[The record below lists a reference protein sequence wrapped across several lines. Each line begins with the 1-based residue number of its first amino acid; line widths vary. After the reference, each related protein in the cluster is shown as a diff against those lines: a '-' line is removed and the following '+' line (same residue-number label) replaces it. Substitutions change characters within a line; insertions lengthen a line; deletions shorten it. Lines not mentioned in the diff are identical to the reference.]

1 MGYGVSSNNSF
12 PYDFSSRQE
21 AAGSQ
26 RPSPREWYDPS
37 TGIGRG
43 LPLRLKNSRCRDS
56 ACAAPL
62 AGGVTTSMQ
71 GYADL
76 ERRACAIEHVAVVA
90 PPALVAAL
98 ATESLKYG
106 LIAKDGNVI
115 VPPARQYKD
124 AEFRQLLAIRGVDG
138 VLVVERD
145 K

>member
-1 MGYGVSSNNSF
+1 
-12 PYDFSSRQE
+12 
-21 AAGSQ
+21 
-26 RPSPREWYDPS
+26 
-37 TGIGRG
+37 
-43 LPLRLKNSRCRDS
+43 
-56 ACAAPL
+56 
-62 AGGVTTSMQ
+62 MQ

-124 AEFRQLLAIRGVDG
+124 AESCEAIAQSSN
-138 VLVVERD
+138 
-145 K
+145 

>member
-1 MGYGVSSNNSF
+1 
-12 PYDFSSRQE
+12 
-21 AAGSQ
+21 
-26 RPSPREWYDPS
+26 
-37 TGIGRG
+37 
-43 LPLRLKNSRCRDS
+43 
-56 ACAAPL
+56 
-62 AGGVTTSMQ
+62 MQ

-124 AEFRQLLAIRGVDG
+124 AEIRQLLAIRGVDG